1 LEKYYPKANLLFNN
15 FVKELSHNIVYKLL
29 KQAQE
34 AGDIKEDINLELLVK
49 IYFFRIDNL
58 VFKKNNLFESYGKA
72 ELFKHLVIYNL
83 KGIITN
89 NYTNAYFDLH

>member
-1 LEKYYPKANLLFNN
+1 M
-15 FVKELSHNIVYKLL
+15 KELSHNIVYKLL

-58 VFKKNNLFESYGKA
+58 NRVSLFSNEKPKDKSG
-72 ELFKHLVIYNL
+72 
-83 KGIITN
+83 
-89 NYTNAYFDLH
+89 FDTIEKI